1 MNLFDSLEKNQ
12 EKEIDEKAE
21 KKKLKIEKEK
31 KELINNIVAG
41 NIKTTRERVAYIL
54 NNYAPARNS
63 DIDLAW
69 EYWKTFEIDILKGGI
84 ISKEQLRSLTSTN
97 SITRSRARIQNEYK
111 LFQADAEVRFFRGSL
126 QEEKKQEA
134 FEQKPNWPF
143 YEIFID
149 ESGKTQEYLSVGS
162 LWIVDP
168 RSKTFAYR
176 KLNDWCKLHKIKFE
190 FHFNKVSKNKL
201 DNYKS
206 FFSKFLSWNPSA
218 GFKAIIV
225 ENKGFSNINSAI
237 TDLTYHLIFDG
248 INHENDT
255 KRAPLPRLLQVR
267 VDDED
272 PGLDQLKLKNLEER
286 IQSQKIEGLE
296 LDSFIAVD
304 SSKNFF
310 IQAVD
315 LFTSAINRKLHYP
328 KSSGHVKDDLADFI
342 LDLVGFNINDV
353 DKNNSEVDRA
363 KVFNL
368 SLNKE
373 MIETEVEKY
382 T

>member
-1 MNLFDSLEKNQ
+1 MDLIDDPENEEQ
-12 EKEIDEKAE
+12 IDEKAE

-31 KELINNIVAG
+31 KKLINNLVAG
-41 NIKTTRERVAYIL
+41 NIKSTRERVAFIL
-54 NNYAPARNS
+54 NDYVPARNS
-63 DIDLAW
+63 DTDLAW
-69 EYWKTFEIDILKGGI
+69 EYWKTFENDIFLGGI
-84 ISKEQLRSLTSTN
+84 RTKEQLRSLTSLN

-111 LFQADAEVRFFRGSL
+111 LFQADEEVKSYRGLL

-134 FEQKPNWPF
+134 IEQKPNWPF
-143 YEIFID
+143 YEIFMD
-149 ESGKTQEYLSVGS
+149 ETGKTQQYLSVGS

-168 RSKTFAYR
+168 RSKAFAYR
-176 KLNDWCKLHKIKFE
+176 KLYDWCTLHKIKFE
-190 FHFNKVSKNKL
+190 FHFSKVSKNRL
-201 DNYKS
+201 DIYKS

-237 TDLTYHLIFDG
+237 TDLTYHLIYDG
-248 INHENDT
+248 IQHEDDT

-267 VDDED
+267 VDDEN
-272 PGLDQLKLKNLEER
+272 PGLDQVKLKNLAER

-296 LDSFIAVD
+296 LDSFLAID

-315 LFTSAINRKLHYP
+315 LFTSAINRKLHFP
-328 KSSGHVKDDLADFI
+328 EGSGHVKDELADFI
-342 LDLVGFNINDV
+342 LDLVGFNINEV
-353 DKNNSEVDRA
+353 DKNNNKVDRA

-368 SLNKE
+368 SFNKE
-373 MIETEVEKY
+373 KIKEEFEKY